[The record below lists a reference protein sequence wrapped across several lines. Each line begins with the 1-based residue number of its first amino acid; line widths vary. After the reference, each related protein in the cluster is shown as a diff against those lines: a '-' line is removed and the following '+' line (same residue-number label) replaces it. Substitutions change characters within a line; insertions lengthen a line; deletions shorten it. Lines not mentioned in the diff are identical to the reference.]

1 MCTHACVLSVSTHA
15 CAGVCLCVQ
24 RQAVSIPHVRQAVCT
39 AVPLCS
45 TAWFL
50 RSRSTSSCKHMHTCC
65 RHVDLGNTHSPL
77 EASTQFFVLAVFASV
92 CRTVTL
98 CLDVFLAARPQCQ
111 ARSETP
117 AHLEETK
124 VVVVVCC
131 DLNAS
136 ACLSARFTQTDL
148 GGKLGWCTQHGAS
161 GGAKNEWRCWRAK
174 MKKSQSRHEN

>member
-1 MCTHACVLSVSTHA
+1 MLRHFRSSRSVMWWS
-15 CAGVCLCVQ
+15 
-24 RQAVSIPHVRQAVCT
+24 PHVF
-39 AVPLCS
+39 PLTIVLDGAPAFPFFWKCPS
-45 TAWFL
+45 
-50 RSRSTSSCKHMHTCC
+50 M
-65 RHVDLGNTHSPL
+65 SPL
-77 EASTQFFVLAVFASV
+77 FQCTSPFDPSSLWSV
-92 CRTVTL
+92 M
-98 CLDVFLAARPQCQ
+98 AARPQCQ